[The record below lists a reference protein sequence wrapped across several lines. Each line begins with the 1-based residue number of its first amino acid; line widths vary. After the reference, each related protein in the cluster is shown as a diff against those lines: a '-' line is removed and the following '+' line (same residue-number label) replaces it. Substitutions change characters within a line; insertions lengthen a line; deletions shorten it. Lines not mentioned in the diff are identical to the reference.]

1 MRERERDGGL
11 TLIII
16 MFQLYRVTFRIVTK
30 GNVFAVLNP
39 LSIHLRLFHK
49 IFLFFFCYFQNKIY
63 EICDLEEQKKIKARF
78 IIEFVNKS
86 K

>member
-49 IFLFFFCYFQNKIY
+49 IFLFFFAIF
-63 EICDLEEQKKIKARF
+63 KIKF
-78 IIEFVNKS
+78 MKFVI
-86 K
+86 